1 MSDERKKGLRCDIC
15 TGCGRCPGTIR
26 AVSQSGQEKRLQVV
40 TDSVPGLD
48 FLEKEQAGSGMFI
61 AADIGTTTIAM
72 ELCDERGRRVDS
84 FVSMNPQAA
93 YGADVISRIQAAGES
108 KKALAMQRMARQT
121 LARGIRQFQ
130 KKAPEQEQLFMVIA
144 ANTTMSY
151 LLMGWD
157 TGELGRAPFFSSHL
171 KGESFL
177 LEGIPCYLL
186 PGLSAFVG
194 GDIAAG
200 IYACGMTCKKG
211 LTLLIDLGTNGEMAL
226 GNCDR
231 VLACATAAGP
241 AFEGGANRGIFGADM
256 VSLTARLLREGILD
270 ETGLLTDPYFETGI
284 RIGDVCVTQQSI
296 RAIQLAKGA
305 IAAGIEILM
314 KAYPATADAIEQV
327 VLAGGFGYYLKP
339 EDAAGIGLLPGRLA
353 SKALAGGNTALAGAR
368 LAGVR
373 LLQAQKG
380 RDEAWERLKED
391 IFPSGCSV
399 EIKNLAREPDF
410 EALYLEA
417 MNLG

>member
-40 TDSVPGLD
+40 TDSVPGRD
-48 FLEKEQAGSGMFI
+48 FLEKGQAGSGMFI

-84 FVSMNPQAA
+84 FVSLNPQAA

-171 KGESFL
+171 EGESFL

-211 LTLLIDLGTNGEMAL
+211 LTLLIDLGTNGEMVL

-314 KAYPATADAIEQV
+314 KAYPVTADAIEQV

-339 EDAAGIGLLPGRLA
+339 EDAAGIGLLPGKLA

-380 RDEAWERLKED
+380 RDEAWERLKKD

-399 EIKNLAREPDF
+399 EVKNLAREPDF